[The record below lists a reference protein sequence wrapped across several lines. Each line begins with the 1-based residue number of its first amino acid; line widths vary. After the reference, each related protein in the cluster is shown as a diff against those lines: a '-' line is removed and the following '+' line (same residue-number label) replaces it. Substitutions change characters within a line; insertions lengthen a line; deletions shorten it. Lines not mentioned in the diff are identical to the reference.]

1 MVIQTYQPEHYSIVS
16 AAEEDYEGFY
26 AQEMAFRRL
35 LRYPPVS
42 HVLAVLIQSEEE
54 AVAKNAAE
62 RVAQALNREKHPEE
76 GFGTVSGP
84 VPAELAKA
92 NDMYRF
98 LIYVK
103 SEDYNRLMEFH
114 KRAEEEKVLTESAM
128 KCNIQFDFNPLGG
141 Y

>member
-1 MVIQTYQPEHYSIVS
+1 
-16 AAEEDYEGFY
+16 
-26 AQEMAFRRL
+26 MADRSL

-54 AVAKNAAE
+54 AVARTAAE
-62 RVAQALNREKHPEE
+62 RIAQTLRQEKRQSE

-114 KRAEEEKVLTESAM
+114 KRAAEEKVLTESAM